1 MTWQDES
8 VVRGIFENGEVGEN
22 VEIKFTDGGMFS
34 GFHDKARSIWI
45 GGYVDTEKMLFIG
58 EFDFDKTGK
67 PCVQLIPDFFGY
79 ER

>member
-45 GGYVDTEKMLFIG
+45 GGYVDTEKML
-58 EFDFDKTGK
+58 
-67 PCVQLIPDFFGY
+67 
-79 ER
+79 